1 MPGYGLWDRVTMGQQ
16 ADSAPSGIGG
26 ELRVEGRREQ
36 DARFDG
42 DNHFVSSLQ
51 MGQGQAQ
58 FIRI

>member
-1 MPGYGLWDRVTMGQQ
+1 MGQQ